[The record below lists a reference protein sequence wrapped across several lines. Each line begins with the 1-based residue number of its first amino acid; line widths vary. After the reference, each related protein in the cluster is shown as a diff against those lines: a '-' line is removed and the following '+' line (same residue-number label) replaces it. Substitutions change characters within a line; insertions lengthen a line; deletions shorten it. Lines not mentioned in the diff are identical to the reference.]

1 MIAFFLKTDY
11 TIPLHHLMSGG
22 NTMSNDRTQET
33 NHLHLVYEE
42 LLTAQ
47 TSYQATI
54 NEVNTTGKS
63 VLEQF
68 GGDTKLNFDSYLDNL
83 DTFSMMKM
91 KNREIDQLNLKNA
104 SIAKLLEKVNRLLQV
119 PYFGK
124 IDVTFLDT
132 GSDRDVFYIGMN
144 DFTNLEGESRIYDWR
159 SPVAS
164 LFYNNV
170 LGTSS
175 YKVNKHE
182 IPVDLNLKRQL
193 IIEEDRLLNFFDT
206 TLAIQDDILLH
217 SLEAD
222 SSQYMKDITT
232 TIQQE
237 QNEIIR
243 DESHPLLLVNGI
255 AGSGKTSAIMQ
266 RIAYLLYNHR
276 SQITA
281 DDILLLS
288 PNSTF
293 IDYISQVLPNLGE
306 RNPMNLTLLQFLKF
320 TLRKK
325 AAIES
330 EEAYFN
336 RITAEQVSEQQQVI
350 QSQAFVDY
358 IQQYKEPDLIQPQ
371 LFKPILFQRK
381 PLFTAETIF
390 ELYKKTPTSSSI
402 KERLSAT
409 KEKLLS
415 LWNRYL
421 IKQAKSKQMLDQMQN
436 LTEAEQLKY
445 FDTIITDDNEQE
457 LAEFALK
464 RLQRKYRKITTLIT
478 EFSWFDPWLLFQTLY
493 ESFQHVPYEKN
504 SPEYTA
510 DEVVILLFLKHIFI
524 EDLSNRQMAFILV
537 DEVQDYTEAQI
548 LLLLELFPQ
557 ANFTLAGDENQA
569 IFNTSISF
577 LGLERLLAA
586 SRRTVTAYQL
596 LNSYRSSK
604 EITRLFQTLVTNHE
618 KLTIVPIR
626 KDGEKPAFIP
636 CENQETYLNTLTVI
650 LTNLA
655 DGEDLAIIT
664 KHKDDAFLL
673 EEQLLE
679 KISTFHE
686 KKIQVLSIDMAK
698 GLEFDHVIIHDVS
711 ANHYGTSER
720 EKKILYTA
728 VSRGMKQVFLPY
740 IGTLTELL
748 SLGLANK

>member
-1 MIAFFLKTDY
+1 MKTIYTNRLHQLK
-11 TIPLHHLMSGG
+11 SGG
-22 NTMSNDRTQET
+22 ITMPNDRTLET
-33 NHLHLVYEE
+33 SYLHLIYKE
-42 LLTAQ
+42 LLDAQ
-47 TSYQATI
+47 DAYQTTI

-83 DTFSMMKM
+83 DTFSMMEM

-104 SIAKLLEKVNRLLQV
+104 STAKQLEKVKRLLQV

-144 DFTNLEGESRIYDWR
+144 DFTNLEGDSRIYDWR
-159 SPVAS
+159 SPIAS
-164 LFYNNV
+164 LFYNNE

-175 YKVNKHE
+175 YTVNQTE
-182 IPVDLNLKRQL
+182 IPVNLNLKRQL
-193 IIEEDRLLNFFDT
+193 IIEKNRLLNFFDT

-243 DESHPLLLVNGI
+243 DEHHPLLLVNGI

-325 AAIES
+325 EPIES
-330 EEAYFN
+330 EEAYFE
-336 RITAEQVSEQQQVI
+336 RITAEQVSQQQQVI
-350 QSQAFVDY
+350 QSQEFVEF
-358 IQQYKEPDLIQPQ
+358 IQHFQETDFIQSR
-371 LFKPILFQRK
+371 LFNPILFQHK

-390 ELYKKTPTSSSI
+390 DLYQKTPADLSF
-402 KERLSAT
+402 KERLSGT

-415 LWNRYL
+415 IWNRYL
-421 IKQAKSKQMLDQMQN
+421 IKQAKSKQMLDQIQN
-436 LTEAEQLKY
+436 LTEAEQIKY
-445 FDTIITDDNEQE
+445 FDTLITDDNEQE
-457 LAEFALK
+457 LADFALK
-464 RLQRKYRKITTLIT
+464 RLQKKYRKITTSIT
-478 EFSWFDPWLLFQTLY
+478 DFTWFNPWLLFQILY
-493 ESFQHVPYEKN
+493 EKFQHTAYEKN
-504 SPEYTA
+504 TSEYTA
-510 DEVVILLFLKHIFI
+510 DEVVLLLLLKHVFI
-524 EDLSNRQMAFILV
+524 EDLSNRQMAFVLV

-569 IFNTSISF
+569 IFNTSIDF
-577 LGLERLLAA
+577 VHLETLLAA
-586 SRRTVTAYQL
+586 SRRTVTSYQL
-596 LNSYRSSK
+596 LNSYRSSR
-604 EITRLFQTLVTNHE
+604 EITRLFQTLVTNQE
-618 KLTIVPIR
+618 KLQIVPIR
-626 KDGEKPAFIP
+626 KDGDKPAFIP
-636 CENQETYLNTLTVI
+636 CEDKNAYLDTITNI
-650 LTNLA
+650 LTTLPEG
-655 DGEDLAIIT
+655 GELAIIT
-664 KHKDDAFLL
+664 KHPNDALAL
-673 EEQLLE
+673 KEQLSQL
-679 KISTFHE
+679 IHAFQD

-698 GLEFDHVIIHDVS
+698 GLEFDYVIIHDVS
-711 ANHYGTSER
+711 ANYYGTSER

-728 VSRGMKQVFLPY
+728 VSRAMKQVFLPY
-740 IGTLTELL
+740 IGTVTDLL
-748 SLGLANK
+748 LLGLANK